1 MNTPTLDDRLT
12 RIAPTGSPDPEGLTR
27 AYAQL
32 NARLEVP
39 STVDVSE
46 AAVVS
51 QFRKRRVRRIS
62 LTALVGAAAALAVVA
77 IPVLST
83 GERSPISTASA
94 AEVLFSAGQAAAEQQ
109 GDARDAAYWHTAYTY
124 SGAQAGLESGRVET
138 WAGRQEWSVIV
149 NTSEGSTEPFL
160 SDHALFGP
168 RITWDELFALPTDPV
183 ALEDEL
189 RRHSQ
194 PDDPGSVSDT
204 QIWGAVLDLLAG
216 SPATPAL
223 RQALFE
229 VAAQLPDTTVGGEA
243 TDSTGRPGFLVIRND
258 ERLIVDLETG
268 LLLERV
274 WDFGADIPPGTATY
288 VEQGPTDTAP
298 YAPYPDLPPG
308 CTLDMH
314 CDGGHAVGQN

>member
-12 RIAPTGSPDPEGLTR
+12 RIAPTGSPDPEGLAR

-32 NARLEVP
+32 GPRLEAP

-46 AAVVS
+46 TAVVS
-51 QFRKRRVRRIS
+51 RFRERRVRRMS

-77 IPVLST
+77 LPVLST
-83 GERSPISTASA
+83 GDRSPISTASA
-94 AEVLFSAGQAAAEQQ
+94 AEVLFNAGQAAAEQQ
-109 GDARDAAYWHTAYTY
+109 GDARDAAYWHTATTYT
-124 SGAQAGLESGRVET
+124 GAQVGLESARFET
-138 WAGRQEWSVIV
+138 WAGRQEWSVII

-160 SDHALFGP
+160 TGHALFGL

-183 ALEDEL
+183 ALEDDL
-189 RRHSQ
+189 RRRSN
-194 PDDPGSVSDT
+194 PDDPGSVDDT
-204 QIWGAVLDLLAG
+204 TIWATVIDLLAG
-216 SPATPAL
+216 SPAPPAL

-229 VAAQLPDTTVGGEA
+229 VAAQLSETSVGGEA
-243 TDSTGRPGFLVIRND
+243 TDSTGRPGFLVIRNN
-258 ERLIVDLETG
+258 EQLIVDLQTG
-268 LLLERV
+268 LVLERV
-274 WDFGADIPPGTATY
+274 WDFGPDIPQGTETY

-314 CDGGHAVGQN
+314 CDGGHALEQN